1 MKMTLFD
8 KIIKKHLWSKQKG
21 PGVTIPLKVDQWL
34 RKVERVRKLFHTGF
48 PGDRERGGV
57 QDSSLTDFP
66 WGRAVSDKPG
76 LRMAIF

>member
-48 PGDRERGGV
+48 LGGCERGAG
-57 QDSSLTDFP
+57 QDSSMPDFP
-66 WGRAVSDKPG
+66 KRRAVSDKPG